1 VLWWGGSRPPPE
13 HTTSSPNSLT
23 WQQSAWNCYLAND
36 IYIVYI
42 LTHVNSQT
50 NDKTVIA
57 FGDYQ
62 QVASSKLIPF
72 DQANTQYFQPMLK
85 SFQLKQ
91 RSRHRSS
98 SCQRY

>member
-1 VLWWGGSRPPPE
+1 M
-13 HTTSSPNSLT
+13 TPNNLT

-36 IYIVYI
+36 IYVVYI
-42 LTHVNSQT
+42 LTHVDSKT

-57 FGDYQ
+57 FGGYQ

-85 SFQLKQ
+85 SFQLK
-91 RSRHRSS
+91 
-98 SCQRY
+98 